1 MRKSFLIGP
10 PIVAL
15 MLAASTVAHADERND
30 KVRIGMG
37 LNVGVPGG
45 AAVGVVVNPKL
56 DWLRVELDLTYNY
69 LSFGGRAS
77 VQLDP
82 MAEILIRSHTYLA
95 DGTDIVTKNPFG
107 FGIFAD
113 VQGGFFPTA
122 GVPGHS
128 DLPQLGYDYLNMYL
142 GMRLGNP
149 NGFHWVFE
157 AGPTYMYAR
166 TNNFAQVVGNVE
178 SGLTLGNP
186 SAKGWVTPTGM
197 TGFRWTFAGI

>member
-10 PIVAL
+10 PILVAL
-15 MLAASTVAHADERND
+15 LVASVAHADERND
-30 KVRIGMG
+30 KVRLGVG
-37 LNVGVPGG
+37 LNLGVPGG

-69 LSFGGRAS
+69 LTFGGRAS

-82 MAEILIRSHTYLA
+82 MAEILIRSNVTTA
-95 DGTDIVTKNPFG
+95 DGSYIVTKNPFG

-113 VQGGFFPTA
+113 IQGGFFPTA

-128 DLPQLGYDYLNMYL
+128 DLPQLGYDYLNLYA
-142 GMRLGNP
+142 GIRLGNP

-166 TNNFAQVVGNVE
+166 TGNFSQVVGNVE
-178 SGLTLGNP
+178 QGLTLGNP
-186 SAKGWVTPTGM
+186 TARGWITPTGM
-197 TGFRWTFAGI
+197 TGFQWTFAGIK